1 MPYTYQYPRAS
12 VTVDVVVMCRF
23 EHQTKVLL
31 IQRGN
36 EPFKNRW
43 AFPGGFIEMD
53 ETLEESAVR
62 ELHEETGLQG
72 VSLKQFGVW
81 GDPGR
86 DPRGRTVSVVFYGFT
101 DIKNSIVAGADDAK
115 NAAWFKL
122 NEIPEMAFDHNE
134 ILNKLID
141 ALKLKASKTGK

>member
-1 MPYTYQYPRAS
+1 MAYTYNYPRAS
-12 VTVDVVVMCRF
+12 VTVDIVILCRY
-23 EHQTKVLL
+23 EKQTKLLL

-36 EPFKNRW
+36 EPYKNKW

-53 ETLEESAVR
+53 EMLVESAVR

-72 VSLKQFGVW
+72 VKLQQFRAY

-115 NAAWFKL
+115 NAAWFSL
-122 NEIPEMAFDHNE
+122 DEIPDMAFDHNLVLDE
-134 ILNKLID
+134 LVGF
-141 ALKLKASKTGK
+141 LKINI

>member
-1 MPYTYQYPRAS
+1 MAYTYNYPRAS
-12 VTVDVVVMCRF
+12 VTVDIVILCQF
-23 EHQTKVLL
+23 ENQTKLLL

-36 EPFKNRW
+36 EPYKNKW

-53 ETLEESAVR
+53 EMLVESAVR

-72 VSLKQFGVW
+72 VKLQQFRAY

-115 NAAWFKL
+115 NAAWFSL
-122 NEIPEMAFDHNE
+122 DEIPDMAFDHNLVLDE
-134 ILNKLID
+134 LVGF
-141 ALKLKASKTGK
+141 LKINT

>member
-12 VTVDVVVMCRF
+12 VTVDIAVFCNFRDK
-23 EHQTKVLL
+23 TKILL

-53 ETLEESAVR
+53 ETLTESARR
-62 ELHEETGLQG
+62 ELNEETRLTGVDLLQ
-72 VSLKQFGVW
+72 FRTY

-101 DIKNSIVAGADDAK
+101 DPNNSTVAGADDAK
-115 NAAWFKL
+115 NADWFSL
-122 NEIPEMAFDHNE
+122 GEIPDMAFDHNQ
-134 ILNKLID
+134 IIRDLSKFLQLN
-141 ALKLKASKTGK
+141 

>member
-1 MPYTYQYPRAS
+1 MAYTYNYPRAS
-12 VTVDVVVMCRF
+12 VTVDIVILCRY
-23 EHQTKVLL
+23 EKQTKLLL

-36 EPFKNRW
+36 EPYKNKW

-53 ETLEESAVR
+53 EMLVESAVR

-72 VSLKQFGVW
+72 VKLQQFRAY

-115 NAAWFKL
+115 NAAWFSL
-122 NEIPEMAFDHNE
+122 DEIPDMAFDHNLVLDE
-134 ILNKLID
+134 LVGF
-141 ALKLKASKTGK
+141 LKINT

>member
-1 MPYTYQYPRAS
+1 MAYTYQYPRAS
-12 VTVDVVVMCRF
+12 VTVDIIVICKF
-23 EHQTKVLL
+23 EDTMKILL

-36 EPFKNRW
+36 EPFKNKW

-62 ELHEETGLQG
+62 ELHEETGLQE
-72 VSLKQFGVW
+72 VHLHQFRAY

-101 DIKNSIVAGADDAK
+101 NVKNSLVAGADDAK
-115 NAAWFKL
+115 NAGWFGMD
-122 NEIPEMAFDHNE
+122 EIPDMAFDHNE
-134 ILNKLID
+134 VLTEL
-141 ALKLKASKTGK
+141 LKYLRKT